1 MGERLATDAFAFGDV
16 SLRITRRDISGASA
30 SDADGDPSGVTS
42 DDEWTDPHFFDE
54 DYSVAAT
61 TGFCRAWEG
70 AEVLTRLMASDETLR
85 GRLRGKRVVELGAG
99 VQLCGL
105 AAAAAARTSC
115 SPTSPPSSPT
125 SSDGTSPRIAPW
137 TLPLLLPNPDR
148 RRRPTRLPLPSSSS
162 PASSPW
168 PGAIPIV
175 GDAGGTAVAQALDW
189 TRPVDAQLDE
199 QRASSSSA
207 AARAAAES
215 NPSDVAFWTARAAP
229 VSDPRRADLLIAA
242 ECLWLRELLE
252 PFVDTALSLM
262 TRPSGASACIL
273 SFRDRSTTSIETPS
287 AKTRDG
293 VRTDDRDDAGGNGF
307 ERDDE
312 RRGRGRDGA
321 GDRGRGKVRSR
332 RNRNRNRN
340 RNRTRGRVRSCARR
354 GCGRSRLAGA
364 VGKRSPRFRAERT
377 RVSTSTS
384 SRFGPRT
391 TETRVRERRDTELP
405 GFKPHTIHPREA
417 ARAGA

>member
-30 SDADGDPSGVTS
+30 SDADGDPSGVAS

-99 VQLCGL
+99 VGLCGL
-105 AAAAAARTSC
+105 AAAAAGAHVMLTDLPAVVADVLRRNIAENRAADGPPP
-115 SPTSPPSSPT
+115 PTAAASPPSPSFPSP
-125 SSDGTSPRIAPW
+125 
-137 TLPLLLPNPDR
+137 
-148 RRRPTRLPLPSSSS
+148 
-162 PASSPW
+162 SSPW

-199 QRASSSSA
+199 QRAASSSA

-215 NPSDVAFWTARAAP
+215 DPSDVAFWTARAAP
-229 VSDPRRADLLIAA
+229 VSDPRRADLLLAA

-252 PFVDTALSLM
+252 PFVDTALRLM

-273 SFRDRSTTSIETPS
+273 SFRDRSTKPTKTPS
-287 AKTRDG
+287 AEGTTTDG
-293 VRTDDRDDAGGNGF
+293 VRTDDRDDAKGTGSSAKAR
-307 ERDDE
+307 EADADS
-312 RRGRGRDGA
+312 DGA
-321 GDRGRGKVRSR
+321 GVGTGARARAWDVTGAGEREGTGSVRDENEDEDEDEDGDER
-332 RNRNRNRN
+332 E
-340 RNRTRGRVRSCARR
+340 GAFVPVRDVVAAFASR
-354 GCGRSRLAGA
+354 GCGWRTLAKLPSREDEGFH
-364 VGKRSPRFRAERT
+364 VHVFEISPPNDPTAQ
-377 RVSTSTS
+377 
-384 SRFGPRT
+384 
-391 TETRVRERRDTELP
+391 
-405 GFKPHTIHPREA
+405 A
-417 ARAGA
+417 